1 MFADLEKLAPDPILG
16 VTIAFRAD
24 PTPNKV
30 DLGVGVYRDARG
42 QTPIP
47 AAVREAEGAV
57 LSGQTSKTYVG
68 PLGSAEFNQRI
79 AELALGPLMARLRE
93 RVATIQTVGGC
104 GALRLGAEIL
114 KATGKDPVVHVS
126 TPTWANHEP
135 LLGSSGL
142 ALQRYPYYDAAAHR
156 LELERMLDA
165 LGSIPPGNVVLLHGC
180 CHNPTGA
187 DLAPAEWE
195 QVAELL
201 QRRSL
206 TPFVDLAYQGLGDDL
221 ERDAAGLRI
230 IAARVPEMLLAISC
244 SKNFGL
250 YRERVGA
257 LTVLAESPAAA
268 AAVSSHQ
275 ARIARRIYSMPP
287 DHGAAIAAHVLGD
300 AKLRQAWE
308 IELAGMSAR
317 IAALRN
323 LLADGLTQRRPEL
336 DVGWLRQQKGMF
348 SLLGIDATRLETL
361 RERHHVYTPPDSR
374 INVAGV
380 SQANVD
386 HVADSIAP
394 LLS

>member
-30 DLGVGVYRDARG
+30 DLGVGVYRNARG
-42 QTPIP
+42 ETPIP
-47 AAVREAEGAV
+47 AAVSEAERAV

-68 PLGSAEFNQRI
+68 PLGNAEFNQRI

-156 LELERMLDA
+156 LEFERMLDA
-165 LGSIPPGNVVLLHGC
+165 LGSIAPGNVVLLHGC

-275 ARIARRIYSMPP
+275 ARIARRSYSMPP

-336 DVGWLRQQKGMF
+336 DVSWLREQKGMF
-348 SLLGIDATRLETL
+348 SLLGIDAARLETL

-386 HVADSIAP
+386 YVADSIAP

>member
-30 DLGVGVYRDARG
+30 DLGVGVYRDAEGR
-42 QTPIP
+42 TPVP
-47 AAVREAEGAV
+47 AAVREAERTV

-68 PLGSAEFNQRI
+68 PLGNADFNQRI
-79 AELALGPLMARLRE
+79 AELALGPLMPSLRE

-104 GALRLGAEIL
+104 GALRVGAEIL
-114 KATGKDPVVHVS
+114 KATRKEPVVYVS

-142 ALQRYPYYDAAAHR
+142 GLQRYPYYEAAAHR
-156 LELERMLDA
+156 LEFERMLDA
-165 LGSIPPGNVVLLHGC
+165 LDSIPPGNVVLLHGC

-195 QVAELL
+195 KVAELL
-201 QRRSL
+201 LRRSL

-230 IAARVPEMLLAISC
+230 IAACVPEMLLAISC

-257 LTVLAESPAAA
+257 LAVLAESPAAA
-268 AAVSSHQ
+268 TAVSSHQ
-275 ARIARRIYSMPP
+275 ARIARRMYSMPP

-300 AKLRQAWE
+300 PGLRQTWE
-308 IELAGMSAR
+308 LELAGMSAR

-323 LLADGLTQRRPEL
+323 LLADGLTRRRPEL
-336 DVGWLRQQKGMF
+336 DVGWLREQKGMF
-348 SLLGIDATRLETL
+348 SLLGIDAARLETL

-386 HVADSIAP
+386 YVADSIAP
-394 LLS
+394 LLT

>member
-24 PTPNKV
+24 PTPGKV
-30 DLGVGVYRDARG
+30 DLGVGVYRDSHG

-47 AAVREAEGAV
+47 AAVREAERAV
-57 LSGQTSKTYVG
+57 LSAQTSKTYVG
-68 PLGSAEFNQRI
+68 PLGNADFNQRI
-79 AELALGPLMARLRE
+79 AELALGSLTARLRE

-114 KATGKDPVVHVS
+114 KATRKEPVVHVS

-156 LELERMLDA
+156 LEFERMLDA
-165 LGSIPPGNVVLLHGC
+165 LERIAPGNVVLLHGC

-195 QVAELL
+195 QVADLL
-201 QRRSL
+201 LRRSL
-206 TPFVDLAYQGLGDDL
+206 TPFVDMAYQGLGEDL
-221 ERDAAGLRI
+221 ERDATGLRI
-230 IAARVPEMLLAISC
+230 IADRVPEMLLAISC

-257 LTVLAESPAAA
+257 LTVLAENPAAA
-268 AAVSSHQ
+268 VAVSSHQ

-308 IELAGMSAR
+308 LELAGMSAR
-317 IAALRN
+317 IAELRN
-323 LLADGLTQRRPEL
+323 LLADRLARRRPDL
-336 DVGWLRQQKGMF
+336 DLGWLRHQKGMF
-348 SLLGIDATRLETL
+348 SLLGIDAVRLETL

-386 HVADSIAP
+386 YVADSIAP

>member
-68 PLGSAEFNQRI
+68 PLGNAEFNQRI

-93 RVATIQTVGGC
+93 RLATIQTVGGC

-114 KATGKDPVVHVS
+114 KATRKDPVVHVS

-165 LGSIPPGNVVLLHGC
+165 LGSIPSGNVVLLHGC

-300 AKLRQAWE
+300 TKLRQAWE

-336 DVGWLRQQKGMF
+336 DVSWLREQKGMF
-348 SLLGIDATRLETL
+348 SLLGIDAARLETL

-386 HVADSIAP
+386 YVADSIAP

>member
-68 PLGSAEFNQRI
+68 PLGNAEFNQRI

-93 RVATIQTVGGC
+93 RLATIQTVGGC

-114 KATGKDPVVHVS
+114 KATRKDPVVHVS

-300 AKLRQAWE
+300 TKLRQAWE

-336 DVGWLRQQKGMF
+336 DVSWLREQKGMF
-348 SLLGIDATRLETL
+348 SLLGIDAARLETL

-386 HVADSIAP
+386 YVADSIAP

>member
-24 PTPNKV
+24 PTPGKV
-30 DLGVGVYRDARG
+30 DLGVGVYRDSHG

-47 AAVREAEGAV
+47 AAVREAERAV
-57 LSGQTSKTYVG
+57 LSAQTSKTYVG
-68 PLGSAEFNQRI
+68 PLGNTDFNQRI
-79 AELALGPLMARLRE
+79 AELALGPLAGRLHD

-114 KATGKDPVVHVS
+114 KATRKEPVVHVS

-156 LELERMLDA
+156 LEFERMLDA
-165 LGSIPPGNVVLLHGC
+165 LERIAPGNVVLLHGC

-195 QVAELL
+195 QVAEVLL
-201 QRRSL
+201 RRSL
-206 TPFVDLAYQGLGDDL
+206 TPFVDMAYQGLGEDL
-221 ERDAAGLRI
+221 ERDATGLRI
-230 IAARVPEMLLAISC
+230 IADRVPEMLLAISC

-257 LTVLAESPAAA
+257 LTVLAENPAAA
-268 AAVSSHQ
+268 VAVSSHQ

-287 DHGAAIAAHVLGD
+287 DHGAAIAAQVLGD
-300 AKLRQAWE
+300 AKLRQAWAL
-308 IELAGMSAR
+308 ELAGMSAR
-317 IAALRN
+317 IAELRN
-323 LLADGLTQRRPEL
+323 LLADRLARRRPDL
-336 DVGWLRQQKGMF
+336 DLGWLRHQKGMF
-348 SLLGIDATRLETL
+348 SLLGIDAMRLATL

-386 HVADSIAP
+386 YVADSIAP